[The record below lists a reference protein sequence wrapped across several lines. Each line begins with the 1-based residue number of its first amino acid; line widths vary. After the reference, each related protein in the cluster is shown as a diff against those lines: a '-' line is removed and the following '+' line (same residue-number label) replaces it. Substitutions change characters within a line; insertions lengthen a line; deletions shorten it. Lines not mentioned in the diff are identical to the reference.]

1 MTHVG
6 WDEGRLDRREV
17 IANYGSG
24 GILVSHLNGPDT
36 GAGADVKNPA
46 WRSGDGSEMQCAV
59 EGEEEEMMVQVH
71 VISHWL
77 VVGGPVGSEKEERQL
92 MYEGRGRTKK
102 YQYVPLRKAL

>member
-17 IANYGSG
+17 IANYGGG

-77 VVGGPVGSEKEERQL
+77 VVGGPVCSEKEESQL